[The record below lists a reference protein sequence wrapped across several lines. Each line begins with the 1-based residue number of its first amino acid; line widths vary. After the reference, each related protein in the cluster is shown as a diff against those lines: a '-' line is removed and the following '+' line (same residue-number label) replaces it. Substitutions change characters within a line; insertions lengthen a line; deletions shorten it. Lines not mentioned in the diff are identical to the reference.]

1 MLKINKGK
9 VAQARRILLYGENG
23 VGKSSLAAQFP
34 NPLFLNL
41 ENGVGDIECDSTE
54 VLKSYT
60 ELLGALIECQ
70 STDYATIVIDTIDWA
85 EKLLFSEVAKKN
97 GKETVEDIG
106 FGKGYQR
113 VELFWSSIIDALTIL
128 WKQNRHVILTCHER
142 IAKLKDPEGNETS
155 YWSPDLNDKSS
166 GILSEWCS
174 EVIYLKHKTYT
185 RELDEG
191 PKKRHIAVGG
201 RERVMVCNKQP
212 AIEAKNRLGMPD
224 ELPLSI
230 ESFKQFVPRVQ
241 LMLGPEAGNVAGV
254 VHEGTS
260 KPREMVETM
269 ETPF

>member
-1 MLKINKGK
+1 MKINKGK
-9 VAQARRILLYGENG
+9 VAQTRRILLYGENG

-34 NPLFLNL
+34 NPLFLNV
-41 ENGVGDIECDSTE
+41 ENGIGDLDVDSTD
-54 VLKSYT
+54 VLKSYSD
-60 ELLGALIECQ
+60 LLGALVYCQ
-70 STDYATIVIDTIDWA
+70 TSDYSTIVIDTIDWA
-85 EKLLFSEVAKKN
+85 EKLLFQDVAKKN

-113 VELFWSSIIDALTIL
+113 VELSWSNLIDAMTIL
-128 WKQNRHVILTCHER
+128 WKQNRHIILTCHER

-201 RERVMVCNKQP
+201 RERVMVCNKLP

-230 ESFKQFVPRVQ
+230 DSWKQFVPRVQ
-241 LMLGPEAGNVAGV
+241 LALPETSGNVAGIV
-254 VHEGTS
+254 TDGSS
-260 KPREMVETM
+260 KPPQFTEPIDS
-269 ETPF
+269 PF